1 MNPGGA
7 AKGQK
12 PVTTLTYH
20 RPIQYY
26 VRAMAEAGL
35 LVNAIEEWPSLRQ
48 SQPGPRA
55 QAENRARRE
64 IPMFLAV
71 RGVRMGT

>member
-1 MNPGGA
+1 
-7 AKGQK
+7 
-12 PVTTLTYH
+12 
-20 RPIQYY
+20 
-26 VRAMAEAGL
+26 MAEAGL